1 MSNNWMTPAAA
12 VTLISKQ
19 SHHPVSPE
27 HVHTLVQRGKIGTRF
42 VQGGAQLLKRS
53 DVAAVRVAVGTG
65 TRHRGD
71 RAGAW

>member
-27 HVHTLVQRGKIGTRF
+27 HVHTLVQRG
-42 VQGGAQLLKRS
+42 
-53 DVAAVRVAVGTG
+53 
-65 TRHRGD
+65 
-71 RAGAW
+71 